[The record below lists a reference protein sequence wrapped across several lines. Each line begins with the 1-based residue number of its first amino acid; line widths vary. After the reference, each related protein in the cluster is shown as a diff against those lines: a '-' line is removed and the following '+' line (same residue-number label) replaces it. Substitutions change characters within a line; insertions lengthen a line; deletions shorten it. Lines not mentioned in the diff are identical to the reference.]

1 MAILLLQGPRDKA
14 YSTDW
19 FHKICSSST
28 FWSSEQCN
36 NIQTTNNGIL
46 ICLLQLYPEMEEIAV
61 ANLRSALAY
70 YEKKKD
76 MDERKKKILTEPAPE
91 VEDDGMEAA

>member
-1 MAILLLQGPRDKA
+1 MTKPTAQIGFIK
-14 YSTDW
+14 
-19 FHKICSSST
+19 
-28 FWSSEQCN
+28 CN
-36 NIQTTNNGIL
+36 NIQTANNGIF
-46 ICLLQLYPEMEEIAV
+46 ICLLKLYPEMEEIVV

-76 MDERKKKILTEPAPE
+76 RDERKKKLLTEPAPE

>member
-1 MAILLLQGPRDKA
+1 
-14 YSTDW
+14 
-19 FHKICSSST
+19 
-28 FWSSEQCN
+28 
-36 NIQTTNNGIL
+36 
-46 ICLLQLYPEMEEIAV
+46 MEEIAV